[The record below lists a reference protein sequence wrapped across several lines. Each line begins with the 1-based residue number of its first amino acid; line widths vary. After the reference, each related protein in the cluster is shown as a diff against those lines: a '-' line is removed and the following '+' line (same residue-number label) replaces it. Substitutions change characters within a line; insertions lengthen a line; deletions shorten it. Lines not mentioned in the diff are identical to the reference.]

1 MAYFRQSRTFNNRPK
16 RVHSAFTV
24 LCLSL
29 SWHAAFAQ
37 QPNEIIQQTCIACHN
52 EFTLQAGLN
61 LQNFDVNDA
70 HLDPV
75 VAEKMIR
82 KLRAGQMPPREMPR
96 NDDAIMNLITTLEK
110 ALDRHARKNKRAGTR
125 PFQRINRAE
134 YARMVNDLLGLTVD
148 PSEWL
153 PEDQISASFDNIA
166 DVQGMSATLMV
177 SYLTAASD
185 IARRAIGQEDAPIQ
199 AKTFSNP
206 ASVSQHEW
214 ERVEGAPYGTRGG
227 ISVTH
232 TFPADGDYI
241 SRWVSCLVGESG
253 IKMSIYR
260 LMASA

>member
-1 MAYFRQSRTFNNRPK
+1 
-16 RVHSAFTV
+16 
-24 LCLSL
+24 
-29 SWHAAFAQ
+29 
-37 QPNEIIQQTCIACHN
+37 
-52 EFTLQAGLN
+52 
-61 LQNFDVNDA
+61 
-70 HLDPV
+70 
-75 VAEKMIR
+75 MIR

-110 ALDRHARKNKRAGTR
+110 VLDRHARKNKRAGTR

-241 SRWVSCLVGESG
+241 FSMGFVSGWGERYQDVDISIDGERVALVRYGGGIDFQGLKKFPVATDPLFIRAGEPPRNCGLYSTNG
-253 IKMSIYR
+253 RSLR
-260 LMASA
+260 GLNSSA